1 MDVYFVSQSLW
12 SAHTA
17 EPWILPEWFDWF
29 SKLFGS
35 LLNGAASARCQ
46 NWPKTLFLSGMKS
59 SACSCAEVSYTD
71 RMESLHKVTRTRH
84 YWQKEN
90 KVVLSWSNLDF
101 MDFTRREI
109 SFGTITRF
117 IQWICAGISLTGSE
131 WDVCVW
137 GVCGGLC
144 VWGGYMLAT
153 DPLFVQK
160 SSMWPPLC
168 RFTVSLAVNSTR
180 EHVKQLFVDCHSE
193 VCARAR
199 TCGWSSLLPMEKVS
213 ISNKVKS
220 PTSGSVFFYL
230 WHQINW

>member
-1 MDVYFVSQSLW
+1 
-12 SAHTA
+12 
-17 EPWILPEWFDWF
+17 
-29 SKLFGS
+29 
-35 LLNGAASARCQ
+35 
-46 NWPKTLFLSGMKS
+46 MKS

-71 RMESLHKVTRTRH
+71 RMESHQKVTRTKH

-131 WDVCVW
+131 WDVCV
-137 GVCGGLC
+137 CGGG
-144 VWGGYMLAT
+144 VGWGGYMLAT

-168 RFTVSLAVNSTR
+168 RFTVSLTAVNSTR
-180 EHVKQLFVDCHSE
+180 KHVKQLFVDCHSE

-199 TCGWSSLLPMEKVS
+199 TCDWSSHYPWKKFQSAKKWKVQHLDLFFFLS
-213 ISNKVKS
+213 MASDKLIKIMQSETMTFYQQTAYLQTQIYIWGSFQTHQHSWSTQKKS
-220 PTSGSVFFYL
+220 YHKCYITSTCWML
-230 WHQINW
+230 